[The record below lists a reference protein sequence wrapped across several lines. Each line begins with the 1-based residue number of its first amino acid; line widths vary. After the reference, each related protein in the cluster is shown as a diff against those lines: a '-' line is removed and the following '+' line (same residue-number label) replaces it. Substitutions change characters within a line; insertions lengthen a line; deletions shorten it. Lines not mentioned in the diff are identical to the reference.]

1 MKKFALQYSTLD
13 QQMNIWILKSWR
25 ENWKSS
31 QKFPQ
36 EWDAFQRCGS
46 SSFISIE
53 EEFDPHLAEVGRYS
67 QLLKNRNKGI
77 IIDPES
83 SGFTSNQRVSR
94 NTYNSQKTNIQTT
107 NNIFVKESLVR
118 PRKDQLLETIGSIY
132 SFKLNELTKQIELD
146 NKQLPGD
153 YFNTFYLEL
162 AEKK

>member
-1 MKKFALQYSTLD
+1 MEGK
-13 QQMNIWILKSWR
+13 LK
-25 ENWKSS
+25 NS

-46 SSFISIE
+46 SKFISIE

-94 NTYNSQKTNIQTT
+94 NTYNSQKTNIQKVMTL
-107 NNIFVKESLVR
+107 F
-118 PRKDQLLETIGSIY
+118 
-132 SFKLNELTKQIELD
+132 F
-146 NKQLPGD
+146 
-153 YFNTFYLEL
+153 
-162 AEKK
+162 

>member
-1 MKKFALQYSTLD
+1 MEGK
-13 QQMNIWILKSWR
+13 LK
-25 ENWKSS
+25 NS
-31 QKFPQ
+31 QRFPQ

-46 SSFISIE
+46 SKFISIE
-53 EEFDPHLAEVGRYS
+53 EKFDPHLAEVGRYS